1 VQRPQGRS
9 SLARPPPRGAKC
21 ARGGQQPRAP
31 AQLLAP
37 WQPAQRAPRRQ
48 AAPYPAAAYTPPA
61 AAARARA
68 HTHLKPSPAARQP
81 RAPGGA
87 RTGLRAAPPTWP
99 RLTGPSRHPASAR
112 HRLYARRRVSPAR
125 ASDARRPMPPPHGG
139 KRSTPKRQTSFVD
152 LTYRV
157 LHEPCPSYKLKEG
170 PASSLAAGLE
180 RAGRPP
186 APDATQR
193 DLVGVLRAVVS
204 PPVPAAPR
212 PCARAARGE
221 RFCGRPARV
230 TRCCARRCCAGR
242 RRRTRASICSGC
254 LRRSVATGSRSSSAT
269 RMTPGHGR
277 TRCGTRAA
285 GAGPIRAS
293 GQVRGRGRAD
303 VPSPRRG

>member
-1 VQRPQGRS
+1 VKVLSLPCARRERHSLAPARRSGRRLPGRAAQRGRPGAAAPAQTRAPRNAIVQRPQGRS

-68 HTHLKPSPAARQP
+68 RTHLKPSPAARQP

-170 PASSLAAGLE
+170 PAW
-180 RAGRPP
+180 PP
-186 APDATQR
+186 GSNAPGA
-193 DLVGVLRAVVS
+193 
-204 PPVPAAPR
+204 
-212 PCARAARGE
+212 
-221 RFCGRPARV
+221 
-230 TRCCARRCCAGR
+230 R
-242 RRRTRASICSGC
+242 RRRMP
-254 LRRSVATGSRSSSAT
+254 RSETSSA
-269 RMTPGHGR
+269 
-277 TRCGTRAA
+277 
-285 GAGPIRAS
+285 S
-293 GQVRGRGRAD
+293 SVQ
-303 VPSPRRG
+303 S